1 MLSTNQDNSVKAS
14 IRKPQLQFGSQG
26 AAVME
31 LQKLL
36 KHWGAYRQPI
46 TGIFDKS
53 VEFAVKMFQFSVFL
67 PEDGIVGP
75 LTWQAL
81 ATGTP
86 VNMPVLKQGSSGE
99 AVRTVQQVLWLTGHY
114 KGIIDGNLGFLTH
127 NAVCVFQTSFGL
139 AVDGIVGQQTWNAL
153 SQVPRGYNPN

>member
-14 IRKPQLQFGSQG
+14 ISKPQLQLGYEG
-26 AAVME
+26 TAVME

-36 KHWGAYRQPI
+36 KRWGAYRQPI
-46 TGIFDKS
+46 TGIFDKT

-67 PEDGIVGP
+67 PEDGVVGSF
-75 LTWQAL
+75 TWQAL

-86 VNMPVLKQGSSGE
+86 VNMPVLEQGRSGQ
-99 AVRTVQQVLWLTGHY
+99 AVKTMQQVLWLTGHY
-114 KGIIDGNLGFLTH
+114 NGVVDGNFGFLTYK
-127 NAVCVFQTSFGL
+127 AVCAFQKSFGL

>member
-1 MLSTNQDNSVKAS
+1 MLSTNQDNSIKVS
-14 IRKPQLQFGSQG
+14 VSKPQLQLGCQG
-26 AAVME
+26 TAVME

-36 KHWGAYRQPI
+36 KRWGVYRQTN
-46 TGIFDKS
+46 TGIFDKT

-67 PEDGIVGP
+67 PEDGVVGP

-86 VNMPVLKQGSSGE
+86 VNMPVLEQGSSGQ
-99 AVRTVQQVLWLTGHY
+99 AVRTVQQVLWLRGDY
-114 KGIIDGNLGFLTH
+114 NGVIDGHFGFLTH
-127 NAVCVFQTSFGL
+127 TAVCSFQRNFGL